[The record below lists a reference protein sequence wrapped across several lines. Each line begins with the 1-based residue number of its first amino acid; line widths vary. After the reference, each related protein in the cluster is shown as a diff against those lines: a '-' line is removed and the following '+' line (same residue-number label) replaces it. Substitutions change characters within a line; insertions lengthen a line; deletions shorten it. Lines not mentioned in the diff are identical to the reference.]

1 MEKHPPLADAPAETH
16 HLVTTYFDTADR
28 ALDRCGLTLRVRIRG
43 EVRVQT
49 VKSRPDGQG
58 VAAVRGEWEW
68 LIDQETPD
76 LAWLASTKPLADI
89 AATLEGRLQPVFS
102 TDVHRTTR
110 IVPVADGVTV
120 EVAFDE
126 GTITAGTARE
136 PINEMELELK
146 SGDVAGLYHL
156 AATLQSLAPLAL
168 MSDSKSARGWHLR
181 TGEWEGANRACVPKL
196 ARKVSAIA
204 GFRQLLGGTLGHL
217 TANIGPTL
225 RGDPEGLHQSRIA
238 IRDTRALLR
247 LFGKYLDDT
256 AARGLNA
263 RLRNVA
269 KVLGAARDWDVFCLE
284 TLPAAGAVLPTGEA
298 KGLLAAA
305 EAKRKTA
312 HKAVAKVVRGPEYSR
327 MIVDLM
333 VWVDGPALVT
343 SRDHGGAMQ
352 RRLSALAPSLL
363 HRSAARVLR
372 RGRHVGRLSASQRH
386 SLRKSL
392 KKLSCDARCL
402 GSFFGRSHVKSYLR
416 HGAMLEKVLGAA
428 NDAVV
433 AEGLLGQLSDLAAA
447 ISAMKGWN
455 KAQVTKALHDLKAKM
470 RDFRHTHVFWQ

>member
-1 MEKHPPLADAPAETH
+1 M
-16 HLVTTYFDTADR
+16 
-28 ALDRCGLTLRVRIRG
+28 
-43 EVRVQT
+43 
-49 VKSRPDGQG
+49 
-58 VAAVRGEWEW
+58 
-68 LIDQETPD
+68 
-76 LAWLASTKPLADI
+76 
-89 AATLEGRLQPVFS
+89 
-102 TDVHRTTR
+102 
-110 IVPVADGVTV
+110 ADGVTV

-146 SGDVAGLYHL
+146 SGNVAGLYQL

-181 TGEWEGANRACVPKL
+181 AGEWEGANRARVPKL

-204 GFRQLLGGTLGHL
+204 GFGQLLGGTLGHL

-238 IRDTRALLR
+238 IRETRALLR

-256 AARGLNA
+256 AARGFNA

-298 KGLLAAA
+298 TGLL
-305 EAKRKTA
+305 
-312 HKAVAKVVRGPEYSR
+312 AVAKVVRGPEYSR

-333 VWVDGPALVT
+333 VWADGPALVP

-372 RGRHVGRLSASQRH
+372 RGRQFGRLSALQRH

-447 ISAMKGWN
+447 ISAMKGCN
-455 KAQVTKALHDLKAKM
+455 KARVTKALHGLKATM
-470 RDFRHTHVFWQ
+470 RDFRHTPVFWQ

>member
-1 MEKHPPLADAPAETH
+1 MSQKPAKPHSPVEVELKFHLPAVARAVMEKHPPLADAPAETH

-312 HKAVAKVVRGPEYSR
+312 HKAVA
-327 MIVDLM
+327 
-333 VWVDGPALVT
+333 
-343 SRDHGGAMQ
+343 MQ

-402 GSFFGRSHVKSYLR
+402 GSIFGRSHVKRYLR